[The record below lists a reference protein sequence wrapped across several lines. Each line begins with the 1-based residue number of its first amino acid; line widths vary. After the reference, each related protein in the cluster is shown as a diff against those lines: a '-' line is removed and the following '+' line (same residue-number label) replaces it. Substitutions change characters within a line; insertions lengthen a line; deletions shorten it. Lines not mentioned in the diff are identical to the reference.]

1 MYVVVR
7 RDMPIGVQMAQ
18 ACHAAFLFAQTYAH
32 QTLDWHTHS
41 QYLVI
46 VSVEDQVE
54 LIRLGSEAI
63 QRKIRVAW
71 WNEPDMD
78 NDLTAIVLEP
88 TEATARLLSNLP
100 LAGKERVDT
109 QVAVG

>member
-63 QRKIRVAW
+63 RVHAASGLHLRPLPGDLLALQRQLR
-71 WNEPDMD
+71 
-78 NDLTAIVLEP
+78 
-88 TEATARLLSNLP
+88 
-100 LAGKERVDT
+100 
-109 QVAVG
+109 